1 MNTLVRENNAIEGAR
16 CLRVKE
22 FATLKGVAKQTV
34 LGWCRKGIIPSIK
47 LGTKTLMIPL
57 QRAEAAFAKL
67 EGSAQ
72 V

>member
-1 MNTLVRENNAIEGAR
+1 MKTLESKNDAIDGAR

-47 LGTKTLMIPL
+47 LGPKTLMIPL
-57 QRAEAAFAKL
+57 QRAEAALVKFGR
-67 EGSAQ
+67 E